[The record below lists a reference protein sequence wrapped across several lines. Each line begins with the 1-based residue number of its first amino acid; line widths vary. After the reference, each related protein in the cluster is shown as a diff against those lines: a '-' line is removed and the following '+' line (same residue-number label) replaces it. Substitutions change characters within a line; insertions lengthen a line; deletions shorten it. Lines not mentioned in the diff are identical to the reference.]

1 MKKAK
6 DKADERLRF
15 IRVREVHHFKA
26 IEDLARVIW
35 EEHYTPIIGA
45 EQVVYMLRN
54 FQSAEAVEK
63 QIQAGMQY
71 YLVGLGSV
79 PVGYLAFNLEPNGL
93 FLSKIYVLK
102 EKRGMGLGRASMEF
116 VESKASDLGR
126 NAISLT
132 VNKNNS
138 HSIRAYEKMGFVNLD
153 AIETDI
159 GSGFVMDD
167 YLMRKEL

>member
-1 MKKAK
+1 MA
-6 DKADERLRF
+6 
-15 IRVREVHHFKA
+15 V
-26 IEDLARVIW
+26 EDLARVIW

-45 EQVVYMLRN
+45 EQVEYMLRI

-63 QIQAGMQY
+63 QIQEGMQY

-79 PVGYLAFNLEPNGL
+79 PVGYLAFNLEPKEL

-102 EKRGMGLGRASMEF
+102 EKRGAGLGRASMEF
-116 VESKASDLGR
+116 VESKARDLGR

-138 HSIRAYEKMGFVNLD
+138 HSIRAYEKMGFVNLE

>member
-1 MKKAK
+1 MCVSEAK
-6 DKADERLRF
+6 D
-15 IRVREVHHFKA
+15 FKT
-26 IEDLARVIW
+26 IEDLAREIW

-45 EQVVYMLRN
+45 EQVEYMLRN
-54 FQSAEAVEK
+54 FQSADAVEK
-63 QIQAGMQY
+63 QIREGMHY
-71 YLVGLGSV
+71 YLVDLGSV
-79 PVGYLAFNLEPNGL
+79 PVGYLAFNLKPEEL

-102 EKRGMGLGRASMEF
+102 EKRGMGLGKASLEF
-116 VESKASDLGR
+116 VESKARDLGR

-138 HSIRAYEKMGFVNLD
+138 HSIRAYEKMGFVNLG

-167 YLMRKEL
+167 YLMKKEL